1 MLGGVL
7 IELPWNTRSLLPSA
21 FLLCDAVGYIR
32 IGDRYV
38 KNLPFCREREAFFFM
53 PRRWFHGSSPGIWDC
68 GGLRSFC
75 PAVCPCSLLFG
86 AFPFFPCLF
95 PLFPLLLHSLPAAPS
110 TCFSEPQDPW
120 CQRSLLFLICALFCS
135 PDFFRHGVQTCGSRA
150 DVGCFLLRK
159 MRCLSMVAQKKV

>member
-1 MLGGVL
+1 M
-7 IELPWNTRSLLPSA
+7 
-21 FLLCDAVGYIR
+21 
-32 IGDRYV
+32 
-38 KNLPFCREREAFFFM
+38 FFM

-135 PDFFRHGVQTCGSRA
+135 PDFFRHGVQTCGSRCRRGMFFA
-150 DVGCFLLRK
+150 PENAMSINGCTKKSMIVCNHWPGAALRGYTPYGSGFFRENGEELLCHSFRLT
-159 MRCLSMVAQKKV
+159 MR